1 LKYLELKERKSHVN
15 IDISLK
21 NNEHCFD
28 NVIENISRKHV
39 NNISKNN
46 YYLI

>member
-1 LKYLELKERKSHVN
+1 LKYLESKERKNHLN

-21 NNEHCFD
+21 NNKHFFD
-28 NVIENISRKHV
+28 NVIENISREHV

-46 YYLI
+46 YYII